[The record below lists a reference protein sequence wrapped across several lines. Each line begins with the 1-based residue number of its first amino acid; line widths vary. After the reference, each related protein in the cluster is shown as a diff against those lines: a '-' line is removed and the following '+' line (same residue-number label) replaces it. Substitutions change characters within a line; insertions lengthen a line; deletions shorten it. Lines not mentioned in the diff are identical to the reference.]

1 MSARLFSY
9 TSAALLIAISSSVP
23 MAAQAANSRDFLLV
37 NNADVD
43 VVNLW
48 SSAHNVKTWEEAF
61 ANVNVPA
68 TSQQEMSFAEPGDY
82 VDGTCLMD
90 MKVEF
95 SDGTTGEWDN
105 VDLCRITKFTVFRDG
120 DGSIQGA
127 VEVAQ

>member
-90 MKVEF
+90 IEGRVQRRQHRRV
-95 SDGTTGEWDN
+95 GQ
-105 VDLCRITKFTVFRDG
+105 CRPLPDH
-120 DGSIQGA
+120 
-127 VEVAQ
+127 EVHRVP

>member
-37 NNADVD
+37 NNAD

-95 SDGTTGEWDN
+95 SDGSTGEWDN

-120 DGSIQGA
+120 DGTIQGA